1 MSRKLTLLLA
11 LFLLAGLMVSGAA
24 AQDEGTAVIFDG
36 DPVILGVAT
45 IRSGEGLVPL
55 GDDILYG
62 VELAIDARPTVTVDG
77 VEFTVELDVQD
88 DQCSDVGGQAVA
100 NYFISQPETVAIVG
114 PTCSSACRAA
124 GPILDRA
131 GFTSISSSCTALDLT
146 DEETGFASFNR
157 TTANDGAQSEQAANF
172 IYNVLGITKVAAI
185 HDGSPYGEGLVTG
198 LTATFTELGGEV
210 VFADAITVGETNFR
224 NILTSIAE
232 TDAEMIYFGGFPAE
246 AARLLEQRLDVGLG
260 ELPFMGADGLFTP
273 EVVTLA
279 GDAAEGMYTSS
290 PAPAESDALAAF
302 IASYEEKYGIQ
313 PTAAFHSYAYDA
325 ANILLDGIEAVGTID
340 DEGSLVVDRAAL
352 AEFVRSYGADE
363 AIVGLSGVL
372 ACDGTG
378 ECALGGIGFFQIEN
392 GQFLRLPDVVA
403 ETME

>member
-1 MSRKLTLLLA
+1 
-11 LFLLAGLMVSGAA
+11 
-24 AQDEGTAVIFDG
+24 
-36 DPVILGVAT
+36 
-45 IRSGEGLVPL
+45 
-55 GDDILYG
+55 
-62 VELAIDARPTVTVDG
+62 
-77 VEFTVELDVQD
+77 
-88 DQCSDVGGQAVA
+88 
-100 NYFISQPETVAIVG
+100 
-114 PTCSSACRAA
+114 
-124 GPILDRA
+124 
-131 GFTSISSSCTALDLT
+131 
-146 DEETGFASFNR
+146 
-157 TTANDGAQSEQAANF
+157 
-172 IYNVLGITKVAAI
+172 
-185 HDGSPYGEGLVTG
+185 
-198 LTATFTELGGEV
+198 
-210 VFADAITVGETNFR
+210 
-224 NILTSIAE
+224 
-232 TDAEMIYFGGFPAE
+232 MIYFGGFPAE